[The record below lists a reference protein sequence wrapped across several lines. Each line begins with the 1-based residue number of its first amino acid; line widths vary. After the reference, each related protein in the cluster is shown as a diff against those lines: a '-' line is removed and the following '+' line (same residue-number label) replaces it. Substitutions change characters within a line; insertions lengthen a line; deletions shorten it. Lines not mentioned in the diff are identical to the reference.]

1 MSQSSDS
8 KSPKTASSKHLPTL
22 PKSPS
27 TKYNPVVIEN
37 YKHLTRDGSVVDYSL
52 SDDEEHYPNPH
63 ANIVGGPDMVLG
75 PSHGMPDEI
84 PFPDMTL
91 VDGQIDGEQTN
102 EATSTAQ
109 QAALERA

>member
-1 MSQSSDS
+1 MAQNIEKQVKNTS
-8 KSPKTASSKHLPTL
+8 SSKNLPTI

-63 ANIVGGPDMVLG
+63 ANIVGGPDVILG

-84 PFPDMTL
+84 PFPNMSLIDGAIDGAP
-91 VDGQIDGEQTN
+91 VDGEGGRDN
-102 EATSTAQ
+102 
-109 QAALERA
+109 